1 LLSACISF
9 AQLKMKKI
17 FAILI
22 LLAFA
27 TQFVPAVQSLV
38 YADTISLVEIDE
50 EQSPEKKKDAG
61 NEKKEIKDFLHASLT
76 IPMEVTLKFS
86 YIHSSH
92 LLGDCPA
99 ADILTPP
106 PNKA

>member
-1 LLSACISF
+1 
-9 AQLKMKKI
+9 MKKI
-17 FAILI
+17 FAILM

-27 TQFVPAVQSLV
+27 TQFIPAVKSMV
-38 YADTISLVEIDE
+38 CADDSVMVDFEE
-50 EQSPEKKKDAG
+50 EQSPEKKKDTS
-61 NEKKEIKDFLHASLT
+61 NEKKEIKDFLHTSLT
-76 IPMEVTLKFS
+76 IPMEATIKFS

-106 PNKA
+106 PNRA

>member
-1 LLSACISF
+1 
-9 AQLKMKKI
+9 MKKI
-17 FAILI
+17 FAILM

-27 TQFVPAVQSLV
+27 TQFIPAVKSLV
-38 YADTISLVEIDE
+38 YADNISLVELEE
-50 EQSPEKKKDAG
+50 EQSPEKKKE
-61 NEKKEIKDFLHASLT
+61 NSSEKKEIKDFLKTALY
-76 IPMEVTLKFS
+76 IPMEATLKFS

-106 PNKA
+106 PNRA